1 MLHAVLISIPD
12 NDRSVPGR
20 ERMRRQ
26 REAAAQ
32 SLDESARLSGL
43 PRLAWDRDAV
53 GVPVFD
59 RGVCW
64 SLSHKTS
71 VAAGVV
77 ATTPVGID
85 VEIIEPRNPGLWDYV
100 STPQEQS
107 LLAERDWAT
116 FFRLWTAKEAVL
128 KANRVGLSKLDEC
141 RLLAAL
147 TPSCARMSFE
157 RTPWQVT
164 FFTSERILAA
174 LAHKGAEVAW
184 HQA

>member
-32 SLDESARLSGL
+32 ALDESARRTGL
-43 PRLAWDRDAV
+43 PVLRWERDAA
-53 GVPVFD
+53 GVPVFEQ
-59 RGVCW
+59 GVCW

-77 ATTPVGID
+77 ATRPVGID
-85 VEIIEPRNPGLWDYV
+85 VEVIEPRNPGLWEYV
-100 STPQEQS
+100 ASAREQT
-107 LLAERDWAT
+107 LLPHRDWAT

-128 KANRVGLSKLDEC
+128 KANRVGLSKLDAC
-141 RLLAAL
+141 RLVASPTLSGAAL
-147 TPSCARMSFE
+147 TFE
-157 RTPWQVT
+157 QSLWLVT
-164 FFTSERILAA
+164 FFASERILTAV
-174 LAHKGAEVAW
+174 AHKGAEVAW
-184 HQA
+184 HRA

>member
-32 SLDESARLSGL
+32 ALDESARRSGL
-43 PRLAWDRDAV
+43 PRLRWERDGA
-53 GVPVFD
+53 GVPVFEL
-59 RGVCW
+59 GVCW

-85 VEIIEPRNPGLWDYV
+85 VEVIEPRNPGLWEYV
-100 STPQEQS
+100 ASNWEQA
-107 LLAERDWAT
+107 LLPDRDWAT

-128 KANRVGLSKLDEC
+128 KANRVGLSKLDAC
-141 RLLAAL
+141 RLIASP
-147 TPSCARMSFE
+147 TQSCATLTFE
-157 RTPWQVT
+157 ETPWTVT
-164 FFTSERILAA
+164 FFASERILAA
-174 LAHKGAEVAW
+174 LAHKCAEVTW
-184 HQA
+184 HRA

>member
-20 ERMRRQ
+20 ERMHRQ

-32 SLDESARLSGL
+32 ALDESARLSGL
-43 PRLAWDRDAV
+43 PRLTWDRDAA

-77 ATTPVGID
+77 ATTPVGLD

-100 STPQEQS
+100 STPWEQT
-107 LLAERDWAT
+107 LLAERDWPT

-128 KANRVGLSKLDEC
+128 KANRVGLSKLDAC
-141 RLLAAL
+141 RLVASPTCSGATL
-147 TPSCARMSFE
+147 TFE
-157 RTPWQVT
+157 KSPWLVT
-164 FFTSERILAA
+164 FFASERILAA
-174 LAHKGAEVAW
+174 VAHKGAEVAW